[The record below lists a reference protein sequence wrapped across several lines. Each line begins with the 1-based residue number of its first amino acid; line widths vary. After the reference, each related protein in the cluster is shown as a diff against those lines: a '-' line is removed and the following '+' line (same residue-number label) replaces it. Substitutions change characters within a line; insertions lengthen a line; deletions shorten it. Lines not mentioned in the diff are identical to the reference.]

1 MIRFTRRQRPSV
13 WKGLVAGLAG
23 GLAATVVMT
32 QFQNGW
38 QKASKA
44 LKAANNGGTGN
55 SKSKSQSQEEEPQQQ
70 EEQKEDATMKAARKV
85 ASLAGYRISLA
96 QEKKAGPVVHY
107 GFGAS
112 MGALYGVLH
121 EAAPKSLRSLN
132 PVLAGVGY
140 GGALFVGADEI
151 AVSALG
157 LSGSSKKTPVSAHFY
172 GLASHVVYGVTGE
185 MVRRT
190 VRKYL

>member
-1 MIRFTRRQRPSV
+1 MLRFKRKKRPSA
-13 WKGLVAGLAG
+13 WKGIVAGLAG
-23 GLAATVVMT
+23 GLAATVVMS

-38 QKASKA
+38 QKASEA
-44 LKAANNGGTGN
+44 LKEKNNNGTA
-55 SKSKSQSQEEEPQQQ
+55 KSKSQSHRQEE
-70 EEQKEDATMKAARKV
+70 KEDATMKAAGKV
-85 ASLAGYRISLA
+85 AAFAGRPLTLE
-96 QEKKAGPVVHY
+96 QKKKASPFVHY

-121 EAAPKSLRSLN
+121 EMAPKPMRKVS
-132 PVLAGVGY
+132 PVLAGMGY
-140 GGALFVGADEI
+140 GSALFVGADEV
-151 AVSALG
+151 AVPSLG
-157 LSGSSKKTPVSAHFY
+157 LGESPKKSPLSAHVY

>member
-1 MIRFTRRQRPSV
+1 MLRFKRRKRPSA

-23 GLAATVVMT
+23 GLAATVVMS

-44 LKAANNGGTGN
+44 LQENNHNGSG
-55 SKSKSQSQEEEPQQQ
+55 KSKSQSHKQ
-70 EEQKEDATMKAARKV
+70 EEQEDATMKAAGKV
-85 ASLAGYRISLA
+85 GELAGHPLTLK
-96 QEKKAGPVVHY
+96 EKKKASPFVHY
-107 GFGAS
+107 GFGAT

-121 EAAPKSLRSLN
+121 EMAPKPMGKIS
-132 PVLAGVGY
+132 PVFAGVGY
-140 GGALFVGADEI
+140 GSALFVGADEV
-151 AVSALG
+151 AVPALG
-157 LSGSSKKTPVSAHFY
+157 LSESPKKSPLSTHVY

-185 MVRRT
+185 IVRRT